1 MKSLNK
7 FIASPRKANLG
18 SCRKL
23 LVHYYLSATKKG
35 KPLSLTFT
43 GPKKTRIRKLKHGGN
58 TRLRCGELKR
68 AECLLWTVLRHIC
81 FLFVCLFVYIYLFT
95 PNLEKV
101 CECNRRWLRKG
112 PRSLVIGWDFLDQ
125 NHDGLT
131 TGSARYE
138 AVLSI
143 GSNRTN
149 TCKITLWSK
158 DWKDTDTHTT
168 THKLTKSGFCNT
180 KKRNR
185 IILLRSKGRN
195 FAQLRWP
202 VWIMFLLIEHNFWPG
217 LKNRYNLSQL
227 KSLFLIVYLII
238 VIFNI
243 QSSYSKS

>member
-7 FIASPRKANLG
+7 FTASPRKANFG

-23 LVHYYLSATKKG
+23 LVHYYLSATKTG

-125 NHDGLT
+125 NHDVWQLDQHAT
-131 TGSARYE
+131 RQFLVLVAIEQTPARSHY
-138 AVLSI
+138 
-143 GSNRTN
+143 GQ
-149 TCKITLWSK
+149 KIEK
-158 DWKDTDTHTT
+158 
-168 THKLTKSGFCNT
+168 
-180 KKRNR
+180 
-185 IILLRSKGRN
+185 ILIPTPQRRS
-195 FAQLRWP
+195 
-202 VWIMFLLIEHNFWPG
+202 
-217 LKNRYNLSQL
+217 
-227 KSLFLIVYLII
+227 
-238 VIFNI
+238 
-243 QSSYSKS
+243 

>member
-1 MKSLNK
+1 MAETRDSVAVN
-7 FIASPRKANLG
+7 SRWRN
-18 SCRKL
+18 
-23 LVHYYLSATKKG
+23 VYYEQYYDT
-35 KPLSLTFT
+35 
-43 GPKKTRIRKLKHGGN
+43 
-58 TRLRCGELKR
+58 CV
-68 AECLLWTVLRHIC
+68 C
-81 FLFVCLFVYIYLFT
+81 LFVCLFVYIYLFT

-185 IILLRSKGRN
+185 NILLRSKSRN

-202 VWIMFLLIEHNFWPG
+202 VWIMFLLIVYNFWPG
-217 LKNRYNLSQL
+217 L
-227 KSLFLIVYLII
+227 
-238 VIFNI
+238 
-243 QSSYSKS
+243 

>member
-1 MKSLNK
+1 MAETRDSVAVN
-7 FIASPRKANLG
+7 SRGRN
-18 SCRKL
+18 
-23 LVHYYLSATKKG
+23 VYYEQYYDT
-35 KPLSLTFT
+35 
-43 GPKKTRIRKLKHGGN
+43 
-58 TRLRCGELKR
+58 
-68 AECLLWTVLRHIC
+68 
-81 FLFVCLFVYIYLFT
+81 FVCLFVYIYLFT
-95 PNLEKV
+95 PNLEKI

-158 DWKDTDTHTT
+158 YWKDTDTHTT
-168 THKLTKSGFCNT
+168 THKLTKSGFYNT

-185 IILLRSKGRN
+185 IILLRSKRRN

-202 VWIMFLLIEHNFWPG
+202 VWIMFLLIVYNFWPG
-217 LKNRYNLSQL
+217 L
-227 KSLFLIVYLII
+227 
-238 VIFNI
+238 
-243 QSSYSKS
+243 

>member
-7 FIASPRKANLG
+7 FTASPRKANFG

-81 FLFVCLFVYIYLFT
+81 FLFVCLFVYIYFFT

-125 NHDGLT
+125 NHDVWQLDQYAT
-131 TGSARYE
+131 RQFLVLVAIEQTPARSHYGQKIE
-138 AVLSI
+138 KILI
-143 GSNRTN
+143 PTPQRT
-149 TCKITLWSK
+149 S
-158 DWKDTDTHTT
+158 
-168 THKLTKSGFCNT
+168 
-180 KKRNR
+180 
-185 IILLRSKGRN
+185 
-195 FAQLRWP
+195 
-202 VWIMFLLIEHNFWPG
+202 
-217 LKNRYNLSQL
+217 
-227 KSLFLIVYLII
+227 
-238 VIFNI
+238 
-243 QSSYSKS
+243 